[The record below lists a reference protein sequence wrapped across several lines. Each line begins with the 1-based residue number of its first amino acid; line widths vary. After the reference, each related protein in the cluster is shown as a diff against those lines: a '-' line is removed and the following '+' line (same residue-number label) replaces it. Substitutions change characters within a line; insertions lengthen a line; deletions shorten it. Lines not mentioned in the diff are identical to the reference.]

1 MVIIVSEETGGISI
15 AHGGVLYRDLGEAA
29 IRDKLADIQDKK
41 PDDKP
46 VRAKRA
52 KKGGHKA

>member
-1 MVIIVSEETGGISI
+1 MTIIVSEETGGISI
-15 AHGGVLYRDLGEAA
+15 AHRGVLYRDLGETQ
-29 IRDKLADIQDKK
+29 IREKLADIQDK